1 MLQTA
6 DLQKQRDQYFNII
19 FYWYIM
25 IIKIQF
31 YFYCIFCFISYIY
44 LIFNYVINII
54 IIIKLI
60 T

>member
-54 IIIKLI
+54 INIKLI